1 MTPRAVQTILLLGTV
16 SILAGGCRS
25 DSSGPPAEAGRGAAY
40 SSAQA
45 PRGATDAK
53 PHVGMYT
60 SEGKVVIELWPDK
73 APQTCANF
81 LRYVDERFYDGTIF
95 HRVIDGFMIQGGG
108 FTVDMEE
115 KPTHPAIPNEASE
128 ELKNVRGTIAM
139 ARTPAVDSATSQFFI
154 NVTDNPSLDHRDESV
169 RGFGYCVFGKVVEGM
184 DVVDRIRKVPTTR
197 TGPYTDV
204 PTEPVLI
211 EAVRRLPTEAQ
222 P

>member
-1 MTPRAVQTILLLGTV
+1 MV
-16 SILAGGCRS
+16 
-25 DSSGPPAEAGRGAAY
+25 
-40 SSAQA
+40 
-45 PRGATDAK
+45 
-53 PHVGMYT
+53 T
-60 SEGKVVIELWPDK
+60 SEGKIVLELWPDK

-81 LRYVDERFYDGTIF
+81 LRYVNEGFYDGTIF

-115 KPTHPAIPNEASE
+115 KPTHPPIPNEASE

-139 ARTPAVDSATSQFFI
+139 ARTPAVDSATSQFFF
-154 NVTDNPSLDHRDESV
+154 NVTDNPSLDHRDDSV

-204 PTEPVLI
+204 PAEPVLI
-211 EAVRRLPTEAQ
+211 EAVRMLPADAQ